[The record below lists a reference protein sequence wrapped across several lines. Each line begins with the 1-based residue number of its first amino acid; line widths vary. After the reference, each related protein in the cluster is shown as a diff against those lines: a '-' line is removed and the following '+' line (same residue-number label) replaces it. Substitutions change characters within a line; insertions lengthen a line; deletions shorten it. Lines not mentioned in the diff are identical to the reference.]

1 MIFKSNNSDIYFI
14 SRENNI
20 IYENLKNGTKIPI
33 YRLKQNFINI
43 PIMSKDVNEY
53 MIRYI
58 NMFPDLVERIEHN
71 TENNQLSLF

>member
-20 IYENLKNGTKIPI
+20 IYENLKDGTKIPI
-33 YRLKQNFINI
+33 YKLKQNFINI
-43 PIMSKDVNEY
+43 PIMSKDVIEY

>member
-1 MIFKSNNSDIYFI
+1 MISKNSDIYFI

-20 IYENLKNGTKIPI
+20 IYENLKDGTKIPI
-33 YRLKQNFINI
+33 YKLKQNFINKS
-43 PIMSKDVNEY
+43 IMSKDGIEY

-58 NMFPDLVERIEHN
+58 NMFPDLVEKIEFN